1 MKLFAKLCLSLTTLL
16 LTGVAVRAETITVAT
31 VNNDDMII
39 MQKLS
44 SEWEKAT
51 GNKVNWVV
59 LEENVLRQRVT
70 TDIATKAGQFDIVT
84 IGAYET
90 PIWGKAGWLAS
101 LNDLGDDYDYKDVFE
116 PLRNGLSVD
125 GKLYAVPFYAE
136 SSFTLY
142 RKDLFDKAGLTMPEK
157 PTWDQIG
164 QFADKLT
171 DKSKEQYGI
180 CLRGKPGW
188 GENMG
193 LITTMVNTFGGR
205 WFDMD
210 WKPQL
215 TSDPWKNAIKFYVD
229 ILNRDGPPG
238 ATSNGF
244 NENQALFASGKCA
257 IWVDATS
264 AAGRLYNK
272 ATSKVGDV
280 LAFAQAPTAVTP
292 KGAGWFWAW
301 SLAVPSSTKKL
312 DAAKSFVKWATSK
325 EYVTRVGETQGWV
338 AAPPGTRQST
348 YDNPEYKK
356 AAPFADMVLK
366 SILTADPTNATKDPV
381 PYKGIQF
388 VAIPEF
394 QGIGTS
400 VGQSI
405 ASVLAGQQ
413 TEDAALSAAQD
424 EVTQT
429 MEQAGYIK

>member
-1 MKLFAKLCLSLTTLL
+1 MRFLAKVGLSLTALL
-16 LTGVAVRAETITVAT
+16 LAGVAARAETITVAT

-125 GKLYAVPFYAE
+125 GKLYALPFYAE

-142 RKDLFDKAGLTMPEK
+142 RKDLFEKAGLTMPEQ
-157 PTWDQIG
+157 PTWDQIA

-193 LITTMVNTFGGR
+193 LITTIVNTFGGR
-205 WFDMD
+205 WFDME

-215 TSDPWKNAIKFYVD
+215 TSDPWKKAISFYVD
-229 ILNRDGPPG
+229 LLKRDGPPG

-280 LAFAQAPTAVTP
+280 LAFAQPPVNVSP
-292 KGAGWFWAW
+292 KGNGWFWAW
-301 SLAVPSSTKKL
+301 SLAVPSSTKNL
-312 DAAKSFVKWATSK
+312 DTAKSFVKWATSK
-325 EYVTRVGETQGWV
+325 EYVKRVGETAGWV

-356 AAPFADMVLK
+356 AAPFAGMVLK
-366 SILTADPTNATKDPV
+366 AILTADPTNATKDPV

-394 QGIGTS
+394 QAIGTS
-400 VGQSI
+400 VGQAI

-413 TEDAALSAAQD
+413 TEDAALGAAQD

-429 MEQAGYIK
+429 MQQAGYIQ